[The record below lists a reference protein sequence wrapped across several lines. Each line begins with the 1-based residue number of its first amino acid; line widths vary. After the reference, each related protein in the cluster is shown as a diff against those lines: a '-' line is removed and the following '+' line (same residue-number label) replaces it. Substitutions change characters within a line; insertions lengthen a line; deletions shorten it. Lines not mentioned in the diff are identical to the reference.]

1 MIPVIRPVIL
11 RKKYVIPVIRIN
23 FKKNNSLVRFF
34 ELVKDHKDHVFF
46 TQDHGPDHR
55 DHAQLMGLQ
64 YGHAQHRRHRRR
76 PPIVYDSL
84 RVGSHV
90 ACAGGGDRGRPVGG
104 SQDESCAP
112 VAGARDGGQGLRG
125 REAYHLPE

>member
-1 MIPVIRPVIL
+1 
-11 RKKYVIPVIRIN
+11 
-23 FKKNNSLVRFF
+23 
-34 ELVKDHKDHVFF
+34 
-46 TQDHGPDHR
+46 
-55 DHAQLMGLQ
+55 MGLQ

-125 REAYHLPE
+125 REAYHPLEKNLMKVGMGTSGSLEIAVRSHEGHRV